1 MSVMVDVERKGV
13 EDERSTD
20 RLCTASQSA
29 HFRGRPIAVAAHFR
43 GNTVVIT
50 ETSLHCLFREQYDI
64 L

>member
-1 MSVMVDVERKGV
+1 MVDVERKGV

-43 GNTVVIT
+43 GNTVVGACNVFAGT
-50 ETSLHCLFREQYDI
+50 PPT
-64 L
+64 